1 MKKVLF
7 TVILLVLTAAL
18 VACGGGDNES
28 GKEAGKDADN
38 DKSVKLGG
46 TAGPY
51 SDMLNKA
58 IKPALEEKGYE
69 VELVEFSDYIQPN
82 VALDNGAIDANLFQ
96 HSIYLENFS
105 KENKMELTGL
115 IAVPTAPMG
124 IYSNV
129 YKSIDEIKDGAT
141 IAIPNDPVNA
151 ARTFLILQDNGLIEL
166 DPNAEPLT
174 VSEKDI
180 KTNTKNLVFQ
190 PIEAG
195 QLPRAVDG
203 SDLAAVPGNFALAAK
218 MNLLDALVLENMPDQ
233 YRNVVTVTTAN
244 KDSQLS
250 KDLVE
255 IIEAPEFEAT
265 IDADFEGFGKPEW
278 MINR

>member
-1 MKKVLF
+1 MKK
-7 TVILLVLTAAL
+7 ILLTALILVLTAAL
-18 VACGGGDNES
+18 AACGGGE
-28 GKEAGKDADN
+28 KEAGKDADD

-82 VALDNGAIDANLFQ
+82 VALDNGDIDANLFQ

-151 ARTFLILQDNGLIEL
+151 ARTFLILQDHGLIEL

-203 SDLAAVPGNFALAAK
+203 SDLAAVPGNFALAAE
-218 MNLLDALVLENMPDQ
+218 MDLLDALVLENMPDQ

-255 IIEAPEFEAT
+255 IVEAPEFEEIINT
-265 IDADFEGFGKPEW
+265 EFEGFGKPEW
-278 MINR
+278 MENR

>member
-1 MKKVLF
+1 MKK
-7 TVILLVLTAAL
+7 ILLTALLLILTAAL
-18 VACGGGDNES
+18 VACGGNEE
-28 GKEAGKDADN
+28 GKKDADN

-69 VELVEFSDYIQPN
+69 VEIVEFSDYIQPN
-82 VALDNGAIDANLFQ
+82 NALENGDIDANLFQ
-96 HSIYLENFS
+96 HTIYLENFA
-105 KENKMELTGL
+105 KENDMELTGL

-124 IYSNV
+124 IYSNK
-129 YKSIDEIKDGAT
+129 YESIEDIEDGAT

-151 ARTFLILQDNGLIEL
+151 ARTFLVLQDHGLVEL

-174 VSEKDI
+174 VSEKDV

-195 QLPRAVDG
+195 GLPRAVEG
-203 SDLAAVPGNFALAAK
+203 SDLAAVPGNFALAAE
-218 MNLLDALVLENMPDQ
+218 MDLLDALVLENMPDQ
-233 YRNVVTVTTAN
+233 YRNVVTVSTVN
-244 KDSQLS
+244 KDSQLA

-255 IIEAPEFEAT
+255 IVESEEFEAI
-265 IDADFEGFGKPEW
+265 IDADFVGFGKPEW
-278 MINR
+278 MLNR

>member
-1 MKKVLF
+1 MKKILLAVL
-7 TVILLVLTAAL
+7 VLVLTAAL
-18 VACGGGDNES
+18 AACGGGDT
-28 GKEAGKDADN
+28 EATKNADD

-82 VALDNGAIDANLFQ
+82 IALDNGDIDANLFQ
-96 HSIYLENFS
+96 HSIYLKNFS
-105 KENKMELTGL
+105 KENDMELTGL

-129 YKSIDEIKDGAT
+129 FKSIEEIKDGAT

-151 ARTFLILQDNGLIEL
+151 ARTFLVLQDHGLIEL

-180 KTNTKNLVFQ
+180 KTNAKNLVFQ

-203 SDLAAVPGNFALAAK
+203 SDLAAVPGNFALAAD
-218 MNLLDALVLENMPDQ
+218 MNLLDALALENMPDQ

-244 KDSQLS
+244 KDTQLA

-255 IIEAPEFEAT
+255 IVESKEFEEI
-265 IDADFEGFGKPEW
+265 IDTDFEGFGKPEW
-278 MINR
+278 MLNR

>member
-1 MKKVLF
+1 MKKILLTLV
-7 TVILLVLTAAL
+7 LLVLTVAL
-18 VACGGGDNES
+18 AACGGNDDSTN
-28 GKEAGKDADN
+28 ADN

-58 IKPALEEKGYE
+58 IKPALEAKGYE
-69 VELVEFSDYIQPN
+69 VEIVEFSDYIQPN
-82 VALDNGAIDANLFQ
+82 VALDDGSIDANLFQ
-96 HSIYLENFS
+96 HTIYLENFS
-105 KENKMELTGL
+105 KQNEMELAGL
-115 IAVPTAPMG
+115 IQVPTAPMG
-124 IYSNV
+124 IYSN
-129 YKSIDEIKDGAT
+129 KFNSIEEIEEGAT

-151 ARTFLILQDNGLIEL
+151 ARTFLILQDHGLIEL

-195 QLPRAVDG
+195 GLPRAVEG
-203 SDLAAVPGNFALAAK
+203 SDLAAVPGNFALAAD
-218 MNLLDALVLENMPDQ
+218 MDLLDALVLENMPDQ
-233 YRNVVTVTTAN
+233 YRNVVAVTTAN
-244 KDSQLS
+244 KDSQLA

-255 IIEAPEFEAT
+255 IVESPEFEEI
-265 IDADFEGFGKPEW
+265 IDAEFIGFGKPGW
-278 MINR
+278 MENR

>member
-1 MKKVLF
+1 MKKILF
-7 TVILLVLTAAL
+7 TALLLILTVAL
-18 VACGGGDNES
+18 AACGGED
-28 GKEAGKDADN
+28 KEEGKDADN

-51 SDMLNKA
+51 SDMLNIA
-58 IKPALEEKGYE
+58 IKPALEEKGYT
-69 VELVEFSDYIQPN
+69 VEIVEFSDYIQPN
-82 VALDNGAIDANLFQ
+82 VALDNGDIDANLFQ

-115 IAVPTAPMG
+115 LAVPTAPMG
-124 IYSNV
+124 IYSNT
-129 YKSIDEIKDGAT
+129 YESIDDIKDGAT

-151 ARTFLILQDNGLIEL
+151 ARTFLILQDHKLIEL

-195 QLPRAVDG
+195 QLPRSVD
-203 SDLAAVPGNFALAAK
+203 SADLAAVPGNFALAAK

-255 IIEAPEFEAT
+255 IVESKEFEKI
-265 IDADFEGFGKPEW
+265 IDEDFKGFGKPEW
-278 MINR
+278 MKNR